1 MIRRD
6 ERVSIGCYH
15 GVAKV
20 TSIIRNVKS
29 IEVFFVLDV
38 ELAVL
43 GPVGLATIP
52 HSLHP
57 QRMRLLC
64 QNVVH
69 VIVPKPEFTGDVPE
83 STHIIGPS
91 SVNG

>member
-6 ERVSIGCYH
+6 ERVAIGCNH
-15 GVAKV
+15 GVSKV
-20 TSIIRNVKS
+20 ARIIRNVKS

-38 ELAVL
+38 ELTVL

-57 QRMRLLC
+57 QRMRLMC

-69 VIVPKPEFTGDVPE
+69 VIVPKPEFTGDVSK

-91 SVNG
+91 SVKG